1 MIIRIGAFRHAIN
14 HGVKMLFKNI
24 CGVCQ
29 DTNVRLTAFYCIV
42 AVI

>member
-1 MIIRIGAFRHAIN
+1 MIIRIGAFRHAVN
-14 HGVKMLFKNI
+14 PGVQMLFKNI

-42 AVI
+42 VVI